1 MGQPVAVVQGEPG
14 LQPVCVLLPAQ
25 FLWRQP

>member
-1 MGQPVAVVQGEPG
+1 MGQPVAAVQGEPG